1 MSIEIRTLGR
11 EDYRLDVAG
20 LQDLTQRQ
28 VLRVTVKDDVGRA
41 AEKAVDTVAQVPS
54 DLLHPFGV
62 GVRRRTRDFNAPR
75 L

>member
-1 MSIEIRTLGR
+1 MMPLLALSSHRSMK
-11 EDYRLDVAG
+11 A
-20 LQDLTQRQ
+20 
-28 VLRVTVKDDVGRA
+28 RVTVKDDVGRA
-41 AEKAVDTVAQVPS
+41 AEKAVDTVGQVLS